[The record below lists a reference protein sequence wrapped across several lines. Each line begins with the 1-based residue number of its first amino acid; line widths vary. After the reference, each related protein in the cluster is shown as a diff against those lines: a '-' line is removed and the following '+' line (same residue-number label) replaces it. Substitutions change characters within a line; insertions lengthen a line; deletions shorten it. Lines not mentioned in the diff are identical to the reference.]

1 MHPITISEGRAFMK
15 TWKVQFNEVAQAMK
29 ANTCSNPSPATR
41 ELCGLVQTTQPYF
54 NRGMSTNAS
63 QNEYKD

>member
-1 MHPITISEGRAFMK
+1 MK